1 MTAVLGTGGRLLW
14 VYSASSSQG
23 TLSGNL
29 GPRGAAG
36 GLLAFVML
44 REVPRGFTR
53 LQKTLILTMNLMSWS
68 PLE

>member
-1 MTAVLGTGGRLLW
+1 MLGTGGRLLW

-44 REVPRGFTR
+44 HEVPRGFTR
-53 LQKTLILTMNLMSWS
+53 LQTILILTINRRSWS